1 MTSNDWIQLV
11 LYFVVLALLAKPLGW
26 YMARVYQGEP
36 CCGMER
42 VFGWL
47 ERGIYRVARRR
58 SAGGNGVAQVRGGRA
73 AV

>member
-11 LYFVVLALLAKPLGW
+11 LYFAVLALLAKPLGW

-36 CCGMER
+36 CCGMDR
-42 VFGWL
+42 ALGL
-47 ERGIYRVARRR
+47 AGARHLPHCWRE
-58 SAGGNGVAQVRGGRA
+58 SQGGNGVAQVRGGRA